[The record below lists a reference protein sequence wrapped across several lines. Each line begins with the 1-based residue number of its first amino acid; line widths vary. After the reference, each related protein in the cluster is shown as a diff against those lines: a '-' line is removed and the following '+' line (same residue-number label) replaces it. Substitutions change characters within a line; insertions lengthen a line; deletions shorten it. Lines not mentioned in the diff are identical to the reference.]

1 LNIEYA
7 VSIRSNHGVWLE
19 KGEKVR
25 YNRWRQFDHINW
37 EGKKEV
43 RYIREIIYG
52 KRREVQYWEITK
64 DKEKVAPESTW
75 FVMTRIANLNYK
87 QVGEIYKN
95 RGWIEY
101 GFKQSKSELGWADY
115 RVTDYAAIQRWW
127 ELVMVAYL
135 MVSLHNNQWNPM
147 VAPIPEQYQK
157 HPWWNQREGWKNHLN
172 NLRLILQP
180 YTYFNVVNRW
190 LRVFPN
196 PQLSWMLSKLMSL
209 MNGFDCFRFLVSLWD
224 DFFYS
229 SA

>member
-1 LNIEYA
+1 MNC
-7 VSIRSNHGVWLE
+7 
-19 KGEKVR
+19 
-25 YNRWRQFDHINW
+25 WRQFDHTTW
-37 EGKKEV
+37 EGKREK

-52 KRREVQYWEITK
+52 KRREVQYWQITT
-64 DKEKVAPESTW
+64 DREKVPTESTW
-75 FVMTRIANLNYK
+75 FVMTKIANVNYK

-135 MVSLHNNQWNPM
+135 MVSLHSHQWNPM
-147 VAPIPEQYQK
+147 IAPIPEQYQK
-157 HPWWNQREGWKNHLN
+157 HPGWNERKGWKNYLN

-180 YTYFNVVNRW
+180 YVYNNVISRW

-196 PQLSWMLSKLMSL
+196 PQLSWILSKLIEL
-209 MNGFDCFRFLVSLWD
+209 MNGFDCLRFLAYLWD
-224 DFFYS
+224 DFCFS